1 LQSYFYLPAVL
12 CCPKALQIFG
22 PGVEMP
28 SLEPRAS
35 LEVSHTPADPRRNVL
50 RGVSSEPAEPRWAKY
65 APESQIWRGGKK
77 RTKTS

>member
-1 LQSYFYLPAVL
+1 
-12 CCPKALQIFG
+12 
-22 PGVEMP
+22 MP

-35 LEVSHTPADPRRNVL
+35 LEVSHTPADPRRNDL

-65 APESQIWRGGKK
+65 APESQILRGGKK